1 MPKTPG
7 EFRQLKHDK
16 LFSLDFSLDLL
27 DDETKSRIP
36 HAILSKIQNDL
47 QRIGIYSTRWFMQ
60 ELEEA
65 LVVYEGNLSISA
77 DGIWSDSKKGKK
89 LCHIAIG
96 THSNG
101 FDYDKGKGHTK
112 EFRPFFFVLGTGES
126 SAMVIAA
133 FIAARNF
140 ATKCMSINFTYEN
153 ISHIHCDGAL
163 AFTTLRDVLFPKAKR
178 LACSVHTLRSLE
190 TALTKNFD
198 KNYIHYI
205 TIKRQA
211 YMLKYAM
218 SVTQFD
224 EFVRI
229 FKNTWTKIFEEKQ
242 NEIKKCEDTAQVML
256 LQRSLIELQSVVE
269 KNLFDNLFVNGP
281 FCPSVGSWGQ
291 VPDTNFI
298 EASMARLRNVFN
310 SINCS
315 TFSFSALEEV
325 IRRFCNGKLNHYD
338 GKKTLYAAT
347 SAVDVVAIDEF
358 KKLTSGIENVKSWF
372 ELKSFIDMRVREC
385 QFEKRRVL
393 IMPAFTINDYEFV
406 NAEADND
413 DDNDLNKRR
422 CKQAKVEEVT
432 KENAELF
439 LRSMRESTNEKETQD
454 FLSEIMSQKAE
465 TCPEN
470 YTKIINE
477 TVGALV
483 MVDVLSEE
491 DFDSMCTQE
500 KICYQMKKVL
510 TTNNS
515 IETVDGRVFL
525 LCRCIQSRRR
535 CQCGHSMLGLWR
547 ASLYNEMYEVDVHE
561 RQESFEG
568 ETGSPERPWENNY
581 FHLAK
586 EKLCALKPGAR
597 VGRHHNP
604 NKIADQRSKSKF
616 ASKSPLNNACKSPL
630 HVVKSPKSST
640 KKTKTLKLKHLTPL
654 LHSPPRVQST
664 PKADNKST
672 PGRAAEKKSLMIDRM
687 DRLMQTCLDLVGFRK
702 QAEKQA
708 ERIEPI
714 EIEVNDD
721 EEDDVTP
728 EPTWEQFEKENPEL
742 SNVNFISEV
751 RWDFSDELSE
761 REWKVYR
768 AIEGLLENNGT
779 RVPSGGY
786 AYKDVTHRKNKTVEV
801 DFKDLERLRW
811 STDKVSASGDK
822 LSNGLWLSTSI
833 IDLLLLIFLHEK
845 ESNYQVW
852 SANWWSTGLS
862 ETKTRANEDA
872 KINEMI
878 CTETFKIFTGN
889 EVVNKIVLP
898 VNKSNAHW
906 ILVVIDMKLKTIS
919 SYDSFGSAHPDVLNR
934 IKKYLVC
941 KAKAEGVKV
950 TDEWTK
956 SWTCETASCPRQR
969 NGYDCGMFVLCCARC
984 VLLDWPI
991 SYFEQKDT
999 AKEEVFVFEEKHM
1012 INLRRRFILEIHKL
1026 HLTNRMPDGIRD
1038 DEDEDEFDKYDPS
1051 TCPQEYIPIIQKLE
1065 KLEIKPDEYYLWYKR
1080 FSRALSFHVKADQ
1093 LWFEENNEMRLCFP
1107 GTDHDSWKWSKPLG
1121 RAVFRKLFPAFEYY
1135 INKHFGYEY
1144 TRMLKLIEKYDDV
1157 DALQGDET
1165 GYGQWFIREAEMQ
1178 DKNERSA
1185 RWLTR
1190 NF

>member
-1 MPKTPG
+1 VLDELQRGRENYKQPTTVH
-7 EFRQLKHDK
+7 ELKE
-16 LFSLDFSLDLL
+16 LDLCGMFAIDFEMSMVTEDMRKKIPAPL
-27 DDETKSRIP
+27 LQEIEKDHKNFGVFSTPVCIEDMKEADD
-36 HAILSKIQNDL
+36 
-47 QRIGIYSTRWFMQ
+47 IY
-60 ELEEA
+60 EHN
-65 LVVYEGNLSISA
+65 VPISG
-77 DGIWSDSKKGKK
+77 DGIFVHGSTKF
-89 LCHIAIG
+89 CIVPIG
-96 THSNG
+96 THSNR
-101 FDYDKGKGHTK
+101 FDFANGNGHTK
-112 EFRPFFFVLGTGES
+112 EFRPFFFGIGVGES
-126 SAMVIAA
+126 TALMIVT
-133 FIAARNF
+133 FIAGQHF
-140 ATKCMSINFTYEN
+140 AKNVANIKFEFDVVSSWHSDMAKSFTSLQEN
-153 ISHIHCDGAL
+153 
-163 AFTTLRDVLFPKAKR
+163 LFPSATR
-178 LACSVHTLRSLE
+178 LSCCIHILRNLE
-190 TALTKNFD
+190 TRLKAHFFRDDNVYNK
-198 KNYIHYI
+198 
-205 TIKRQA
+205 IKQQA
-211 YMLKYAM
+211 YMLKAAASEEHFGVLCQLFTLIWQDYY
-218 SVTQFD
+218 D
-224 EFVRI
+224 EERL
-229 FKNTWTKIFEEKQ
+229 KIEA
-242 NEIKKCEDTAQVML
+242 CEDEGERELRLQKLML
-256 LQRSLIELQSVVE
+256 LQTFVQDNLIN
-269 KNLFDNLFVNGP
+269 NLFSNGAY
-281 FCPSVGSWGQ
+281 CPSVGSYGQ

-298 EASMARLRNVFN
+298 EASMGILRKILNTSARKFGFVFD
-310 SINCS
+310 
-315 TFSFSALEEV
+315 
-325 IRRFCNGKLNHYD
+325 IRRLKWAIETFCRNKLILH
-338 GKKTLYAAT
+338 GEKKRLYTASNAIDVK
-347 SAVDVVAIDEF
+347 AVDGF
-358 KKLTSGIENVKSWF
+358 KKLATGFEICSTLEDFKFTMNQRVHQCKHEGRDVLVLPAFKLDDDAFVEDDEHVRKSQ
-372 ELKSFIDMRVREC
+372 ELKV
-385 QFEKRRVL
+385 K
-393 IMPAFTINDYEFV
+393 
-406 NAEADND
+406 
-413 DDNDLNKRR
+413 
-422 CKQAKVEEVT
+422 EVT
-432 KENAELF
+432 KENVSLF
-439 LRSMRESTNEKETQD
+439 LRSLRGMENEEETRAFLKELTSDESLHSAAQHTNVLD
-454 FLSEIMSQKAE
+454 MSIGALTLVDVFTEQEFRE
-465 TCPEN
+465 TCRREKLP
-470 YTKIINE
+470 TQ
-477 TVGALV
+477 TVE
-483 MVDVLSEE
+483 VLR
-491 DFDSMCTQE
+491 
-500 KICYQMKKVL
+500 
-510 TTNNS
+510 TTS
-515 IETVDGRVFL
+515 SFTLSDGISKYF
-525 LCRCIQSRRR
+525 LCRCIHFRRR
-535 CQCGHSMLGLWR
+535 CQCGHVMMCIWRESVRELDELGF
-547 ASLYNEMYEVDVHE
+547 NEQVWQNMRYHVA
-561 RQESFEG
+561 
-568 ETGSPERPWENNY
+568 
-581 FHLAK
+581 LADACTTK
-586 EKLCALKPGAR
+586 TGAR
-597 VGRHHNP
+597 DGRAHNP
-604 NKIADQRSKSKF
+604 NKINRGN
-616 ASKSPLNNACKSPL
+616 KSPTFYSRSALNPTSPFEAA
-630 HVVKSPKSST
+630 VKSANRNGSG
-640 KKTKTLKLKHLTPL
+640 KKRKY
-654 LHSPPRVQST
+654 
-664 PKADNKST
+664 
-672 PGRAAEKKSLMIDRM
+672 EKK
-687 DRLMQTCLDLVGFRK
+687 
-702 QAEKQA
+702 EKKATKPKDVDKILRSSEKEFKKRRGIQF
-708 ERIEPI
+708 
-714 EIEVNDD
+714 N
-721 EEDDVTP
+721 DVTP

-761 REWKVYR
+761 WEYR
-768 AIEGLLENNGT
+768 AIERLLELLENNGT
-779 RVPSGGY
+779 RVPSGRY

-811 STDKVSASGDK
+811 STDKV
-822 LSNGLWLSTSI
+822 SNGLWLSTSI

>member
-36 HAILSKIQNDL
+36 RGILSKIENDL
-47 QRIGIYSTRWFMQ
+47 QRIGIFSTRWYMQ
-60 ELEEA
+60 DLEQA
-65 LVVYEGNLSISA
+65 LAVYEGNLSISA

-89 LCHIAIG
+89 LCLIPIG

-112 EFRPFFFVLGTGES
+112 EFRPFFYVIGTGES

-133 FIAARNF
+133 LIAARNF

-153 ISHIHCDGAL
+153 VSHIHCDGAL

-256 LQRSLIELQSVVE
+256 LQTSLMELQSVVE

-310 SINCS
+310 AMGCS

-325 IRRFCNGKLNHYD
+325 IRRFCNEKLNHYD

-372 ELKSFIDMRVREC
+372 ELKSFIDMRVRDC

-406 NAEADND
+406 NAEDDND

-483 MVDVLSEE
+483 MVDVLSQE

-500 KICYQMKKVL
+500 KICHQMKKVL

-515 IETVDGRVFL
+515 IETVEGRVFL

-561 RQESFEG
+561 HQESFEG

-664 PKADNKST
+664 PKADNKSA

-708 ERIEPI
+708 ERTEP
-714 EIEVNDD
+714 IEVNDD

-761 REWKVYR
+761 WEWKVYR
-768 AIEGLLENNGT
+768 AIERLLELLENNGT
-779 RVPSGGY
+779 RVPSGRY

-811 STDKVSASGDK
+811 STDKV
-822 LSNGLWLSTSI
+822 SNGLWLSTSI

-889 EVVNKIVLP
+889 EVVNKIILP

-956 SWTCETASCPRQR
+956 SWKCVTASCPRQR

-1107 GTDHDSWKWSKPLG
+1107 GIDHDSWKWSKALG
-1121 RAVFRKLFPAFEYY
+1121 REVFRKLFPAFEYY

-1144 TRMLKLIEKYDDV
+1144 TRMLKLIEKYDDI
-1157 DALQGDET
+1157 DALQRDET
-1165 GYGQWFIREAEMQ
+1165 GYGQWSIREAEMQ
-1178 DKNERSA
+1178 DKNERSV

-1190 NF
+1190 NFRA